1 MIDVVKPTLL
11 LNKEKC
17 LNNLNRINKLAEL
30 NNINFRPHFKTHQS
44 LEVGRWFKKFGV
56 KSITVSSVSMAKYFS
71 DEWDDI
77 LIAFPLNILE
87 LEEIKFL
94 QEKIK
99 LSILI
104 DSYETLKSLDMNLK
118 HKINVYLKVDVGYN
132 RAGIRYD
139 NIESINKII
148 NFSESSDIINFMGFI
163 SHFGNTYNSKSEDE
177 IKEVFLKSI
186 KKLKNLNNLYPNI
199 DISIGDTPSCSI
211 IEDYPDFITEIRPGN
226 FIYYDIAQF
235 KIGSCQINDIAVR
248 VVCPI
253 ISIYEDRKS
262 LLIYCGSVHL
272 SKDYIIENGK
282 KCYGYVYQGDYWSS
296 KNKIGNIV
304 SLSQEHGIVEYDK
317 NKEFKVGQK
326 VSVIPIHSCLTV
338 DKMRKLYCDDLKI
351 EIMN

>member
-1 MIDVVKPTLL
+1 MIDIIKPTLL

-17 LNNLNRINKLAEL
+17 LNNLNRINNLAQL

-77 LIAFPLNILE
+77 LIAFPINILE

-94 QEKIK
+94 QNKIK

-104 DSYETLKSLDMNLK
+104 DSYESLKLVDMNLK
-118 HKINVYLKVDVGYN
+118 NKINVYLKVDVGYN

-163 SHFGNTYNSKSEDE
+163 SHFGNTYNSKSKHE

-186 KKLKNLNNLYPNI
+186 KKLKNLNNIFPNI
-199 DISIGDTPSCSI
+199 DISVGDTPSCSI

-235 KIGSCQINDIAVR
+235 KIGSCKLKDIAIR

-253 ISIYEDRKS
+253 VSIYEDRS
-262 LLIYCGSVHL
+262 CMLIYCGSVHL
-272 SKDYIIENGK
+272 SKDYILENEK
-282 KCYGYVYQGDYWSS
+282 KCYGYVYLGDYWSLD
-296 KNKIGNIV
+296 NKIGKIV
-304 SLSQEHGIVEYDK
+304 SLSQEHGIVKLDK
-317 NKEFKVGQK
+317 NEDFKIGQN
-326 VSVIPIHSCLTV
+326 VSIVPVHSCLTV
-338 DKMRKLYCDDLKI
+338 DKMRELYCDNTKI
-351 EIMN
+351 ETMN